1 MTEAVAARPFSAAAN
16 RHGEGWALAAI
27 CALAVALRLV
37 LLRLYPGIL
46 HPDEVFQYLEQANR
60 VVHGSGLVPWEYAVG
75 LRNWLA
81 PGLVA
86 GAMAVGGLLGVHLLL
101 CALSLGPVVCGFWW
115 GRRHAGLAGA
125 VTVGLLNAAWFQTV
139 YFSSHVLS
147 ETLATAPLY
156 VGLFLADQGGR
167 TRWRPFWAGML
178 LGLAVVLRLQLAP
191 VVAAAVLL
199 VWWRGRGAGWQ
210 AMLAG
215 LVAPVLLG
223 GGLDAI
229 TWGMPF
235 QSFGLNVYYNV
246 VVGVAA
252 HFSVNPPLYYL
263 GLEWFAWGPFGLLIA
278 LCALRGGRALPLPLL
293 AAVMIFVVHSLIG
306 HKEERFVSAALPLI
320 FTAAGLGSVLWA
332 NRLGARWWAA
342 VPVGWL
348 VASAVLAAAPSAR
361 IYWEHGRGS
370 IAAMQLINADP
381 HTCGVAVSPPESWS
395 ATGGYTYL
403 RPGLALFEG
412 PAEASTAVE
421 AGYNAI
427 IDHAGADFTAAGYRR
442 ARCWDDPLNRSGDVR
457 HICVWQ
463 RPGLCV
469 ANAGVPLRAT
479 MDPFVAAAIRSA
491 RK

>member
-178 LGLAVVLRLQLAP
+178 LGLAGDA
-191 VVAAAVLL
+191 
-199 VWWRGRGAGWQ
+199 GRVGGAGAAWRR
-210 AMLAG
+210 AG
-215 LVAPVLLG
+215 RDHLG
-223 GGLDAI
+223 DA
-229 TWGMPF
+229 
-235 QSFGLNVYYNV
+235 V
-246 VVGVAA
+246 
-252 HFSVNPPLYYL
+252 
-263 GLEWFAWGPFGLLIA
+263 
-278 LCALRGGRALPLPLL
+278 
-293 AAVMIFVVHSLIG
+293 
-306 HKEERFVSAALPLI
+306 
-320 FTAAGLGSVLWA
+320 SVLWPE
-332 NRLGARWWAA
+332 RLLQRRGGSGGA
-342 VPVGWL
+342 
-348 VASAVLAAAPSAR
+348 
-361 IYWEHGRGS
+361 
-370 IAAMQLINADP
+370 
-381 HTCGVAVSPPESWS
+381 
-395 ATGGYTYL
+395 
-403 RPGLALFEG
+403 F
-412 PAEASTAVE
+412 
-421 AGYNAI
+421 
-427 IDHAGADFTAAGYRR
+427 
-442 ARCWDDPLNRSGDVR
+442 
-457 HICVWQ
+457 Q
-463 RPGLCV
+463 R
-469 ANAGVPLRAT
+469 
-479 MDPFVAAAIRSA
+479 
-491 RK
+491 